1 MSDGEDDITVVDVT
15 TRETVQQP
23 AATGSQQNTRLLMSP
38 PPETS
43 VAARIRTRQAMAAA
57 NVRPKTNVSR
67 ETVKTADGNGSPQPP
82 ISARHTNLEPRQ
94 SLPPPT
100 DENRQ
105 TRDPNRRSRGR
116 LTVISNAPFPTPAQH
131 QFASDT
137 ADGDCVLKTKH

>member
-1 MSDGEDDITVVDVT
+1 MEYSDEGIAPIYDSQRHLVQTAAVSRLMPVSSKDQSAGTKTEYKSAMSDGEDDITVVDVT

-23 AATGSQQNTRLLMSP
+23 AATRSQQNTRLLMSP

-82 ISARHTNLEPRQ
+82 ISARRTDPEPRQ
-94 SLPPPT
+94 PLLHP
-100 DENRQ
+100 
-105 TRDPNRRSRGR
+105 
-116 LTVISNAPFPTPAQH
+116 
-131 QFASDT
+131 
-137 ADGDCVLKTKH
+137 K